1 MNAHLSKPI
10 DEKRL
15 EAAIRQVLPNPGGDP
30 REIEGNSVFDAPRSL
45 RRVGGDPR
53 IMERVIVLFFQRYDA
68 LLTALR
74 DGDLQPLKSA
84 VAPFDAGRLGAAIAR
99 FEEGVEG
106 ANLEIVE
113 KELRALKQAL
123 QEFVSEHDS

>member
-15 EAAIRQVLPNPGGDP
+15 EAVIRQVLPNPGGDS
-30 REIEGNSVFDAPRSL
+30 RELERNNVFDAPRSL

-53 IMERVIVLFFQRYDA
+53 IMERVIDLFFQRYDA
-68 LLTALR
+68 LFKALQN
-74 DGDLQPLKSA
+74 GDMQPLKSA
-84 VAPFDAGRLGAAIAR
+84 IAPFAAGKMGAAIAT

-106 ANLEIVE
+106 AGLEIVE
-113 KELRALKQAL
+113 RELRALKQAL